1 MRWLKRM
8 MQIYHLVGIFS
19 SARAFTEYVN
29 MITLEK
35 TNFLIFVQFFTLF
48 FGDVAWSSFPL
59 SPSFLTNSF
68 IGSLNFSELLELS
81 SCSEWLI
88 ALLSPSEE
96 KSGKL

>member
-35 TNFLIFVQFFTLF
+35 KNFLFLF
-48 FGDVAWSSFPL
+48 SSLPC
-59 SPSFLTNSF
+59 
-68 IGSLNFSELLELS
+68 FSETSLGVLFLY
-81 SCSEWLI
+81 LQVF
-88 ALLSPSEE
+88 
-96 KSGKL
+96 